1 MTGVDPIFFIVL
13 NDDELE
19 LDAQA
24 KQPGQR
30 SLEQVLSEFRGDA
43 VEGRV
48 SIRLHDVYKTLN
60 GEAPREKEKAVLF
73 LKSNKIGGITAENVE
88 ASQEFLTYLTQLKNL
103 ENLCRQEKLVAYYLL
118 DTDEEKFA
126 LFFER
131 SNSKGIQLHVIDILA
146 AKLYAGFN
154 LRANIEDLKTANP
167 AL

>member
-1 MTGVDPIFFIVL
+1 V
-13 NDDELE
+13 N
-19 LDAQA
+19 QA

-48 SIRLHDVYKTLN
+48 SIRLHDVYKTFN
-60 GEAPREKEKAVLF
+60 GEAAREKEKAALF
-73 LKSNKIGGITAENVE
+73 LKSNKIPGVTTENVE

-131 SNSKGIQLHVIDILA
+131 SNSKGIQLNFIDILA

-154 LRANIEDLKTANP
+154 LRANIKDFEAAYPTLELNREVIGQLASR
-167 AL
+167 